1 MSGAQETLVC
11 RTTRIDEH
19 YRVLSFYAEEG
30 RPPTVFRRTDEVVM
44 NTISGGR
51 CFILE
56 RGGEIVASA
65 SLIVLP
71 GKTAFGQDVSTGRA
85 LSSEVNIGEVGSL
98 FRRGDNPAGIMAD
111 LFYDIAV
118 LKTCL
123 CGMELSISQLTTQV
137 VATEAAA
144 AKRLGRLAMPWNA
157 FNPNKANNIYRKAFL
172 ATLAGRTEAERVSRR
187 TPLRTFYTPVSSVV
201 DAAENLVG
209 GSGVFFCKP
218 EAPGIIYTH
227 GRQRE
232 KGVGAESNQPL
243 IAIDLRSMPDL
254 LDLASTIVD
263 KADILKGKLEPVT
276 WEKAMCVIRNA
287 TTRMAMSPTRPQ
299 LRDAIRTTGTP
310 LSGMAPAAA

>member
-1 MSGAQETLVC
+1 MSGALETFVF
-11 RTTRIDEH
+11 RTARLDEH
-19 YRVLSFYAEEG
+19 DRVLSFYAEEG

-71 GKTAFGQDVSTGRA
+71 GKTSFGQDVSTGRT

-98 FRRGDNPAGIMAD
+98 FRRGDNPAGIIAD

-123 CGMELSISQLTTQV
+123 CAMELSISQLTTQV
-137 VATEAAA
+137 VATEEVA
-144 AKRLGRLAMPWNA
+144 AKRLERLAMPWNA
-157 FNPNKANNIYRKAFL
+157 FNPNRGNNIYRKAFL
-172 ATLAGRTEAERVSRR
+172 ATLAGRTEAEKESRR
-187 TPLRTFYTPVSSVV
+187 TPLKIFYTPVSSVV

-232 KGVGAESNQPL
+232 KSVGVELDQPL

-254 LDLASTIVD
+254 LDLASTVVD

-276 WEKAMCVIRNA
+276 WEKAMCVVRSA
-287 TTRMAMSPTRPQ
+287 TSRMALSPTRPQ
-299 LRDAIRTTGTP
+299 QRDSRTTRIP
-310 LSGMAPAAA
+310 LNGIAPAAA